1 VGGRVFFSSDA
12 FRCVVRFG
20 GDQRGRSSRFE
31 VEAETDLVTAG
42 VEVLTVEQRGQR
54 HLDAR
59 AKGLR
64 VRKTDLGVV
73 VDLGGDGG
81 VSVDSVFGCEGE
93 TGGGGTLRPR
103 QLDTRAQS
111 GRDLLEEGPGEVGA
125 AVEEEV
131 DLEVGPVVAN
141 GEVGFGELGAGR
153 VKGQLS
159 TGHPTT
165 ITQNR
170 RRVDGGTA
178 EVQIHISV
186 DVQVVTGVGSFDLSG
201 LFARLGRH
209 GRLEGQFEASRQLV
223 LEGDLRRQQVIRRPF
238 LRQRQSVLLNVQ
250 LGLETGAQ
258 LAGIELG
265 VAAGSEVDAG

>member
-1 VGGRVFFSSDA
+1 MHFDVLYA
-12 FRCVVRFG
+12 LG
-20 GDQRGRSSRFE
+20 GDQRGTSSRLE

-42 VEVLTVEQRGQR
+42 VEVLAVEQRGQR
-54 HLDAR
+54 HLDAG
-59 AKGLR
+59 AQGLR
-64 VRKTDLGVV
+64 VRETNLGVV

-81 VSVDSVFGCEGE
+81 VGVDGVFGGEGE
-93 TGGGGTLRPR
+93 TGGGRALRPR
-103 QLDTRAQS
+103 QLNTRAQS
-111 GRDLLEEGPGEVGA
+111 WRHLLEEGSGEVGA

-131 DLEVGPVVAN
+131 DLEVGSVVAD
-141 GEVGFGELGAGR
+141 GEVGFGQLGASR
-153 VKGQLS
+153 VKGQLR

-165 ITQNR
+165 VTQNR
-170 RRVDGGTA
+170 RRVDRGTA
-178 EVQIHISV
+178 KVQIHVSV

-209 GRLEGQFEASRQLV
+209 GRLEGQFEARRQLV

-238 LRQRQSVLLNVQ
+238 LRQRQSVLLDVQ